1 MLSLLFEIF
10 MMTKK
15 KTAWISLAIILVA
28 LIIDQVIKVWV
39 KTHMCLAIHLLL
51 PIGFT
56 LLSLKIMVW
65 HGV

>member
-39 KTHMCLAIHLLL
+39 KTHMCLGDSFI
-51 PIGFT
+51 IT
-56 LLSLKIMVW
+56 DW